1 MRNKDCGTKECKINV
16 CALILC
22 FEFYV
27 RRFLSHDS
35 FSQPFMSMAMFHLVF
50 CKNLERLAF
59 LKKSFVLQV
68 LKKMFITVALLFLSR
83 LDFTAAEL

>member
-1 MRNKDCGTKECKINV
+1 MRNKDCRTKECKINV

-27 RRFLSHDS
+27 
-35 FSQPFMSMAMFHLVF
+35 MSMAMFHLVF